1 MFCVRRLRS
10 LESNVCRA
18 RMAAARAATLPARGP
33 DDHDLAVPW
42 TPHVQHVLTLLSMIL
57 LVLSVLLIPMQLHFF
72 IDMPILNLSMQRLPE
87 AVIIVFLTIYSSDTN
102 HLTIMLEIPTAQGPD
117 APRAAAHRSLH
128 TTHTRIDSHAAHT
141 LAPAPPAPAPPHPL
155 HVRAQHDLP
164 QHPQHALPQRA
175 RLAAAAAAHAAA
187 IAAHAAAIAAHATPA
202 AVTAVQTAS
211 GLATATTAARRTRLS
226 HVHGR
231 PARLRRGIRG

>member
-1 MFCVRRLRS
+1 M
-10 LESNVCRA
+10 ENAHA

-102 HLTIMLEIPTAQGPD
+102 HLTVMLEIPTAQGPD

-141 LAPAPPAPAPPHPL
+141 PAPAPPAPAPPHPL

-164 QHPQHALPQRA
+164 QHPQRALPQRA
-175 RLAAAAAAHAAA
+175 R
-187 IAAHAAAIAAHATPA
+187 
-202 AVTAVQTAS
+202 
-211 GLATATTAARRTRLS
+211 
-226 HVHGR
+226 R
-231 PARLRRGIRG
+231 PARRPAAPPQARPPTWDPTIRPVARFEGRAAEGYQSRSVSPKAWWICLRSVSRA

>member
-1 MFCVRRLRS
+1 
-10 LESNVCRA
+10 
-18 RMAAARAATLPARGP
+18 MAAARAATLPARGP
-33 DDHDLAVPW
+33 DDHDLAVPS

-72 IDMPILNLSMQRLPE
+72 IDMPILKLSMQRLPE

-117 APRAAAHRSLH
+117 APHAAAHRSLH

-141 LAPAPPAPAPPHPL
+141 PAPAPPAPAPPHPL

-164 QHPQHALPQRA
+164 QHPQRALPQRA
-175 RLAAAAAAHAAA
+175 RLAAAA
-187 IAAHAAAIAAHATPA
+187 AAHAAAIAAHATPA